1 MTEELKLPDIIK
13 ENFAKPLI
21 EKLLDGLYGD
31 ENFFNDFCNQING
44 QMEELKKQAE
54 LNNKISRM
62 LARDC
67 FYESSSELAD
77 NSEVLREL
85 EALEREIDVE
95 NNQKTKGIGK

>member
-21 EKLLDGLYGD
+21 KKLSDGLYGD
-31 ENFFNDFCNQING
+31 ENFYNREIEEFKKLVEFNNEIH
-44 QMEELKKQAE
+44 
-54 LNNKISRM
+54 RM
-62 LARDC
+62 LARGF
-67 FYESSSELAD
+67 FYESPSELAD

-85 EALEREIDVE
+85 EALEREIDAE